1 MAAPTPVRRKF
12 NPGTL
17 QSDREVIDQF
27 VVRHREFGILMDI
40 VRHNV
45 GGEVCQHTLVIAPRG
60 RGKTMM
66 LARVAAELRTSEAL
80 RSTFLPVRFMEE
92 SYEVFDAGEFWL
104 DALFHLAPEVAPH
117 DSEKAAELREAHAE
131 FARRWRGRD
140 LEEHARGVVLET
152 AQRLGR
158 KVVLM
163 VENCQTLFENV
174 DERFGWSLRKT
185 LQTEPNVVFLGT
197 ATTRMTALEDVNA
210 PFYEFFRP
218 LLLAPLPLDECKTLW
233 EAASGEARSER
244 EIRPL
249 QILTGGDP
257 RLLVIIAGFAR
268 HRSLK
273 ELLEELVSLIDD
285 HTEYFRSH
293 LEGLGKTERRV
304 YLALI
309 DLWRPSTTAEIAARS
324 RQEIRAVSS
333 LLGRLVKRG
342 AVAYEGKGQK
352 RLYSVTQRLYSI
364 YYKLRRQRD
373 EAAVVQSLIHWMV
386 ACFTGNELTA
396 IDEQLAKEAVQSAA
410 IRDGFRLALGDMP
423 AIRRMLP
430 TVVSLVDPKE
440 VYDLIV
446 TALER
451 AEGQDPVSALA
462 PCEEVLRRF
471 SEVEELSLYL
481 AQALTIKGLVHQR
494 TGNHDDAIVAYV
506 DLVARFGEH
515 PAPSLRALCCA
526 GLKNKAAAEAAAGR
540 PADAID
546 TCSLIDERYGTDHL
560 EEVQQWVARAL
571 AYRGLAHALAGEEET
586 AVAIWD
592 KVLARFGGKRT
603 RFHDAVAMALAA
615 KAVHLA
621 RAGDA
626 TSALVVSA
634 DLAHRFG
641 DSDDAS
647 VSNHV
652 ATAFIYTAE
661 MQVQLRRPDEALD
674 SLDRVADRFSTLL
687 SAMNLQRIEWVRAG
701 ALLAKGERERALQ
714 TLRSAYDQLDLD
726 EHTPS
731 LLLRHVP
738 ELIGRGLTEP
748 ELLDVLTSDPSK
760 YAKLMPIV
768 EALRERIGVSNRTPI
783 EVRELV
789 QDVTA
794 RLDDA
799 IERAKVQRSPDSQN
813 PLRQAPRPT
822 S

>member
-1 MAAPTPVRRKF
+1 MAARTPVRRKF

-92 SYEVFDAGEFWL
+92 SYEVFDVGEFWL
-104 DALFHLAPEVAPH
+104 DALFHLAPEVARH
-117 DSEKAAELREAHAE
+117 DAEKAAELREAHAE

-197 ATTRMTALEDVNA
+197 ATTRMAALEDVNA

-218 LLLAPLPLDECKTLW
+218 LPLAPLPLDECKTLW

-324 RQEIRAVSS
+324 RREIRAVSS

-423 AIRRMLP
+423 AVRQTFSRLADLVENEEASETIVHALQYADSDDSAAALGPCDEVIRQLGDKKDRP
-430 TVVSLVDPKE
+430 
-440 VYDLIV
+440 
-446 TALER
+446 
-451 AEGQDPVSALA
+451 
-462 PCEEVLRRF
+462 
-471 SEVEELSLYL
+471 LSL
-481 AQALTIKGLVHQR
+481 AQALAIKGLVHQEL
-494 TGNHDDAIVAYV
+494 GNLDDAIAAYV
-506 DLVARFGEH
+506 DLVARFHDGE
-515 PAPSLRALCCA
+515 APTHRVVCCM
-526 GLKNKAAAEAAAGR
+526 GLTQKLAIQMEAGR
-540 PADAID
+540 PADALETWSHIN
-546 TCSLIDERYGTDHL
+546 ERYGSDAL
-560 EEVQQWVARAL
+560 EAVQVWVAMAS
-571 AYRGLAHALAGEEET
+571 AYRGLALARAGEMEAAAAT
-586 AVAIWD
+586 WDQVVA
-592 KVLARFGGKRT
+592 RYGCEGSP
-603 RFHDAVAMALAA
+603 FHDAIAVALAA
-615 KAVHLA
+615 KAAHLA
-621 RAGDA
+621 RRGDA
-626 TSALVVSA
+626 TSAIAVCA
-634 DLAHRFG
+634 DLARRFG
-641 DSDDAS
+641 YSDDPGLRGVLAD
-647 VSNHV
+647 
-652 ATAFIYTAE
+652 AE
-661 MQVQLRRPDEALD
+661 WTRTE
-674 SLDRVADRFSTLL
+674 
-687 SAMNLQRIEWVRAG
+687 
-701 ALLAKGERERALQ
+701 ALLAKGERDLALRALQ
-714 TLRSAYDQLDLD
+714 SAYDQLVID
-726 EHTPS
+726 EDAPG
-731 LLLRHVP
+731 LLLHHVP
-738 ELIGRGLTEP
+738 ELIALGLTER
-748 ELLDVLTSDPSK
+748 ELLRVLTSDPQKS
-760 YAKLMPIV
+760 ATMTPIIATLRSRLHEPVRVPLEVLEVASDLAAHIDKAV
-768 EALRERIGVSNRTPI
+768 ERANKALR
-783 EVRELV
+783 L
-789 QDVTA
+789 
-794 RLDDA
+794 
-799 IERAKVQRSPDSQN
+799 
-813 PLRQAPRPT
+813 
-822 S
+822 